1 MFISFLVLTFTKQ
14 RHHLE
19 RVIYFLCHYVLK
31 DFRLQEAFEIR
42 AHDFKINNSNYRA
55 LLQQEEM

>member
-1 MFISFLVLTFTKQ
+1 M
-14 RHHLE
+14 
-19 RVIYFLCHYVLK
+19 IYFLCRYVLK